1 MQEHR
6 RDELGALQLGV
17 AFLQVG
23 LVFVGGEQFR
33 VGEVAVVADQREAA
47 VGGGVVSD
55 LLLVDGVG
63 DAVVGAGAAAVAGV
77 GAGSAA
83 FVLPE
88 PLLDP
93 LVDTDADQRAAPAW
107 SIAAVAACSTAT
119 VVFIRVLGAAS
130 RWLSW
135 SRAAMPRA
143 MRSARAWAS

>member
-1 MQEHR
+1 MGGAAAVFGIYRELFHATGFHGRTDLAFDQRLDEHGDEVAAQQPFDAGGVVQEHR
-6 RDELGALQLGV
+6 RDQLGALQLGV

-83 FVLPE
+83 WHCQVGALPGRCQ
-88 PLLDP
+88 D
-93 LVDTDADQRAAPAW
+93 RW
-107 SIAAVAACSTAT
+107 S
-119 VVFIRVLGAAS
+119 
-130 RWLSW
+130 
-135 SRAAMPRA
+135 
-143 MRSARAWAS
+143 